1 MKTFPLLVLFAILFA
16 QTSFAQSDGCED
28 GWCWGSDP
36 GAAKEKYAL
45 FSDNL
50 QLKDYANAIAPFE
63 WLYDN
68 TPNLNVGLYIKGVD
82 LYEELLK
89 KEESG
94 GTDPQK
100 IIAYQ
105 DMILK
110 LYDDRIKNFGE
121 ESDVLER
128 KGRKFYFYYKDR
140 EDPEKWEKMYDL
152 YKKIFELNGK
162 ETSRTNFT
170 FYMLASVNLAARKK
184 ITEEEILADYEA
196 ISAAIE
202 ENENASSGSEA
213 ENWADLQGKVDG
225 LLAKAVKI
233 DCEFVRTKMGDV
245 LKNNPDDIQTAK
257 RAIKYMLND
266 KCTDDPLFL
275 IAAQNVYEQEP
286 TAGLASTIAQKY
298 QIEKDYDKAIEWK
311 EKGIELAGEDTEKKA
326 ELTYDI
332 ALLKSVQGKKAESRK
347 LAMQAIEFDNSIAG
361 KSYEL
366 IGDLYMRSSSDC
378 SDPNPVKARAVFL
391 AAYDMYAK
399 AGNSSKMAQARAQFP
414 SLQDIFT
421 MGMAEGESISVGCWV
436 GVSTQ
441 LRKRPSE

>member
-1 MKTFPLLVLFAILFA
+1 MKTFPLLALFAILFA
-16 QTSFAQSDGCED
+16 QTLFAQSDGCED

-36 GAAKEKYAL
+36 GTTKEKYAL

-50 QLKDYANAIAPFE
+50 QLKNYDGAIAPFQ
-63 WLYDN
+63 WLFEN

-89 KEESG
+89 KEEKEG
-94 GTDPQK
+94 KDAQK
-100 IIAYQ
+100 IISYQ
-105 DMILK
+105 DKILS
-110 LYDDRIKNFGE
+110 LYDDRVKYFGE
-121 ESDVLER
+121 EEDVIER

-140 EDPEKWEKMYDL
+140 EDPEKWQKMYDL
-152 YKKIFELNGK
+152 YKRAFDLNGK
-162 ETSRTNFT
+162 ETSRSNMT
-170 FYMLASVNLAARKK
+170 FLMLSVVNLKARKK
-184 ITEEEILADYEA
+184 FTEEEVLSEYEG
-196 ISAAIE
+196 ITEKIE
-202 ENENASSGSEA
+202 ENISSTSGSEQ
-213 ENWADLQGKVDG
+213 ENWVELQDKIDG
-225 LLAKAVKI
+225 LLSKAVTV
-233 DCEFVRTKMGDV
+233 DCDFVREKMGDK
-245 LKNNPDDIQTAK
+245 LKNDPSDIKTAK

-275 IAAQNVYEQEP
+275 IAAENVYSSEP

-311 EKGIELAGEDTEKKA
+311 EKAIELAGEDSEKKA

-332 ALLKSVQGKKAESRK
+332 ALLKSVQGKKAEARK
-347 LAMQAIEFDNSIAG
+347 GAMTAIELHNSIAG

-366 IGDLYMRSSSDC
+366 IGDLYMRSGSDC

-414 SLQDIFT
+414 SLQEIFT
-421 MGMAEGESISVGCWV
+421 MGMEEGESISVGCWI

-441 LRKRPSE
+441 LRKRPSD